1 MKRIGDREDPIW
13 KTFIESKN
21 KRPDYPDVDGDGD
34 TEEPMEKA
42 LKDKDIEHNWA
53 THVAPVGAD
62 EDEEFRV
69 IDHSLTSQG
78 IIEEYYVD
86 VNGFLVT
93 MKASDVKIIRE
104 QSHKHPKK
112 KKK

>member
-13 KTFIESKN
+13 KTFIESKKPDFLDFDKDGN
-21 KRPDYPDVDGDGD
+21 K
-34 TEEPMEKA
+34 EEPMKDA

-53 THVAPVGAD
+53 THVAPVGA
-62 EDEEFRV
+62 EENEEFRV

>member
-13 KTFIESKN
+13 KTFIESKD
-21 KRPDYPDVDGDGD
+21 KKPDEGAD
-34 TEEPMEKA
+34 K
-42 LKDKDIEHNWA
+42 KQDKDIEHNWA
-53 THVAPVGAD
+53 THVAPVGA
-62 EDEEFRV
+62 EENEEFRV